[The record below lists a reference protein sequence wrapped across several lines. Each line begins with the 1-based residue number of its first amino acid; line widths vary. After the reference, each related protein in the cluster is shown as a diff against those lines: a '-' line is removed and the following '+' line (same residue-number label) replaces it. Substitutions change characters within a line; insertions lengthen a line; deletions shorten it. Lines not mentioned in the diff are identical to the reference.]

1 LTGRRASPSLQLAL
15 GEDDVP
21 SQHFVP
27 HIFFGLNPMMVST
40 VILCVTYGVIIW
52 DKLNRAIV
60 ALLGASVMIFIGALD
75 QDEAVKGI
83 DWNTIGLLTGMMILV
98 SISRRSGM
106 FEYLAIWSAQKA
118 KASPAGILVLLQ
130 ITTAVVSALLDNVT
144 TVLLVVPVTLAIT
157 SELDVPPYPFLFA
170 EVFASNIGGTATLIG
185 DPPNILIGSLI
196 GLDFNAFLIHLTPV
210 IVVIMAVQALMIHL
224 LWGRALRSTPARR
237 ALVMGMS
244 AEGAIVDWTLL
255 KQSLVVL
262 TAVIAGFVLARP
274 LHLEPATI
282 AMGGAAALMLLDN
295 WQHHN
300 EKQSANVHKT
310 FGDVEWITIFFFVGL
325 FIVVHGVEVGGLL
338 HLLANELVAATGGN
352 LAHAGYAIL
361 WASAFLSA
369 IVDNIPFVATM
380 IPLIKSM
387 APAFGGADQIQPLW
401 WCLSL
406 GACLG
411 GNGTLIGASANLT
424 VAGIAERN
432 SIPFRFVTYTLYGM
446 PMMIVSIAISHLYVW
461 WRYF

>member
-1 LTGRRASPSLQLAL
+1 M
-15 GEDDVP
+15 P

-185 DPPNILIGSLI
+185 DPPNILIGSLV
-196 GLDFNAFLIHLTPV
+196 GLDFNAFLIHLAPV

-432 SIPFRFVTYTLYGM
+432 SIPFRFVTYMLYGM